1 MAPSDSLRLKQSYAV
16 LGSWRVAKAARER
29 ALLMGLAS
37 TAPSRRMLLLGWAL
51 IRLHCAPDLHTIDDV
66 SEKWISTRPLLPP
79 CWILNF

>member
-16 LGSWRVAKAARER
+16 LGSWRVAKQRESER
-29 ALLMGLAS
+29 FNGPCLHCSLSAH
-37 TAPSRRMLLLGWAL
+37 MLLLGWAL